1 MRRRETESI
10 KDLIQEFLKLRKLD
24 KPLFEK
30 KIVNAWSKVLGENI
44 SEYTTDIIV
53 RNRKLYVTLS
63 SSVLRHDLFLSRDEI
78 VQSLNK
84 YVGCDVIDEVVFR

>member
-1 MRRRETESI
+1 MRRRETENI

-78 VQSLNK
+78 MQSLNK

>member
-78 VQSLNK
+78 MQSLNK

>member
-1 MRRRETESI
+1 MRRRETENI

>member
-30 KIVNAWSKVLGENI
+30 KIINAWSKVLGENI

-78 VQSLNK
+78 MQSLNK
-84 YVGCDVIDEVVFR
+84 YVGCDVIDEVVFM

>member
-30 KIVNAWSKVLGENI
+30 KIINAWSKVLGENI